1 MKVTKWNVQLARWE
15 VEKKLQELG
24 DVFAEHVKLTFLMRN
39 PEEPDGSMIITSDT
53 LPEIIKAVQK
63 LKKDGEKS

>member
-53 LPEIIKAVQK
+53 FPEIIKAAQK